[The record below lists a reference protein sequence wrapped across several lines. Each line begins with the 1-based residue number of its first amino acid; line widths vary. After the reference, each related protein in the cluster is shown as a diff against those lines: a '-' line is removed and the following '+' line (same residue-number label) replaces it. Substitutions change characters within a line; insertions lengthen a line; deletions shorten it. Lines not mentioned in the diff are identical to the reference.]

1 MDGYFSKMWKFH
13 LKEYPTSAIK
23 LIGLILSDA
32 LPSHSLSITWR
43 ERCHPF
49 CVTKNSSNSSLN
61 NCSGQGKRRGEKAD
75 LGTFICCTAT
85 NTFCTNTYKNFQ
97 TQQKQ
102 SLQVATGKY
111 FIVCFISKVRSTF
124 LFNWW
129 EASIFILPW
138 TMLDWDLQ
146 SSILHSVTKKSI
158 CFELHHNR
166 LSFAVLSQ
174 AFYEVSFLSNF
185 RHKFNFFFF

>member
-1 MDGYFSKMWKFH
+1 M
-13 LKEYPTSAIK
+13 LC
-23 LIGLILSDA
+23 LVILYQ
-32 LPSHSLSITWR
+32 LHG
-43 ERCHPF
+43 ERGATHIAWQKTLLTA
-49 CVTKNSSNSSLN
+49 VWTTVVAK
-61 NCSGQGKRRGEKAD
+61 GRGEGKKLTCAPSSAA
-75 LGTFICCTAT
+75 LLL
-85 NTFCTNTYKNFQ
+85 

-102 SLQVATGKY
+102 FLQVATGKY

-158 CFELHHNR
+158 CFELHHNK

-174 AFYEVSFLSNF
+174 AFYEFPFLINF
-185 RHKFNFFFF
+185 RHKFNFFF